1 MKELIGFELRKIY
14 SKKIMY
20 ITIFTV
26 ALFILSSAWIEW
38 FQINKQ
44 VGGMAEF
51 KEAAKSY
58 EGFYDEA
65 RTEELLKEVEACY
78 MKLSND
84 EVLTKEEY
92 KLINLYYYLNLDRGK
107 TEETYYAINEEKY
120 TVEEI
125 KALQGQ
131 FKHNSYEYKN
141 FEKALSMIGEE
152 EKKEIKYI
160 GGWRYITD
168 FNVAGSMMMLL
179 IIIGLSRL
187 FSEEY
192 SENTIAIILSTKKGR
207 KEHITAKMIAAFL
220 HALGVWIVVNI
231 LYLLSGLPFGL
242 EGSGEPFKKLFPNSG
257 SIYSFTI
264 SEAYMRAIMISL
276 IAAIALAMVVCLISL
291 VSKNSMITILVTFAI
306 YFGPSVL
313 CVFLPLPKWLIN
325 AIGAFQIENLMQAR
339 RIVTVY
345 ETYNVFGTPVL
356 YGVILASCVIV
367 STLIIVGSVKY
378 LGKRQS
384 L

>member
-14 SKKIMY
+14 SKKIVY
-20 ITIFTV
+20 ITLLMV
-26 ALFILSSAWIEW
+26 AFFILSASWLEW

-44 VGGMAEF
+44 FGGMAEF

-65 RTEELLKEVEACY
+65 KTEELLKEVEACY

-92 KLINLYYYLNLDRGK
+92 ELINLYYYLTLDRSK
-107 TEETYYAINEEKY
+107 TEDIYYGINDELY

-131 FKHNSYEYKN
+131 FKQNSYEYKN
-141 FEKALSMIGEE
+141 FEKALSIIEE
-152 EKKEIKYI
+152 EKREIKYI
-160 GGWRYITD
+160 GGWLYITD
-168 FNVAGSMMMLL
+168 FNVAGSMIMLL

-207 KEHITAKMIAAFL
+207 KEHITAKIIAAFL
-220 HALGVWIVVNI
+220 HALGVWIIVNL

-325 AIGAFQIENLMQAR
+325 TIGAFQIENLMQAR